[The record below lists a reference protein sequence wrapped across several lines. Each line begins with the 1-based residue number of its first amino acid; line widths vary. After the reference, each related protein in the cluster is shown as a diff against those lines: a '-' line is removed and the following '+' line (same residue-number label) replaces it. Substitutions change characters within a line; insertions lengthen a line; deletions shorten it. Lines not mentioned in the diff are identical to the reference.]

1 MASRDLG
8 DAPLEGDANRPS
20 APRGPA
26 PCSALA
32 LALIFLLASVYS
44 AHSSRRLKGFTLLF
58 FFFYLRSLRCV
69 GPAGLPHRRPQ
80 ANRIFYLLLLVGPAG
95 LPPTAP
101 SGSPY
106 SIRGVLLF
114 PQDQPWNRLPRT
126 APSLVPATAKLPCF
140 RCSSACLK
148 ALSHSLSNSIF

>member
-20 APRGPA
+20 APRGPT

-44 AHSSRRLKGFTLLF
+44 AHSSRRLKGFTLLY

-80 ANRIFYLLLLVGPAG
+80 ANRVFYSSSCGARG
-95 LPPTAP
+95 LATNGALGLTVLDSRGLTLS
-101 SGSPY
+101 SGSALKHA
-106 SIRGVLLF
+106 SQNS
-114 PQDQPWNRLPRT
+114 PQFGSG
-126 APSLVPATAKLPCF
+126 PSEAPCF
-140 RCSSACLK
+140 SLLATRCLTS
-148 ALSHSLSNSIF
+148 